1 MWCSKVSSADSR
13 STLGTP
19 LWAWSPMCG
28 LDLKSHKMFIAPYDI
43 PNNIHLVCVAVK
55 WAEVT
60 PDLFCGHLFE
70 YGAGCVGGINKS
82 SLRDHPGTIAGLCWK
97 FQVSKFKTVG
107 VVNFT
112 PKSASKIYS
121 LWIHTGWPEL
131 LSRSLSHENYTSCP
145 KKNLLVTSR
154 HPRSLGIQ
162 PCIPIFHIHLC
173 TVGHQ
178 NFQD

>member
-1 MWCSKVSSADSR
+1 MGRFKILRYEFVFDKRFCKVNRTVSRPTLATDALKGRLLRRDSR
-13 STLGTP
+13 STLETT

-97 FQVSKFKTVG
+97 FQASNFKTVGG

-112 PKSASKIYS
+112 PKSASKIY
-121 LWIHTGWPEL
+121 LVWIYRDWVVRYVTADT
-131 LSRSLSHENYTSCP
+131 YT
-145 KKNLLVTSR
+145 
-154 HPRSLGIQ
+154 
-162 PCIPIFHIHLC
+162 
-173 TVGHQ
+173 
-178 NFQD
+178 